1 MSDHIEHVTL
11 SISANQARSGR
22 ALLGMS
28 QAELAQAAGIAH
40 STVADFERGARNPAL
55 ETVRAIKAVLE
66 SRGVRFAADSA
77 VLAQTFAAIL
87 GAPLPGKPM
96 RWIHASH
103 LAEWGERWEGKG
115 DLPELISRLII
126 ARFGPAAS
134 IRFPAGESINFAG
147 WDGTCVAPEDTN
159 FIPIGQSVWELG
171 TQRKNIGKKAQSDYD
186 KRSGNP
192 QGVDPSES
200 TFVFVTTQRWSGKT
214 AWAAQRKTDGIWK
227 DVRTLDA
234 DDLVHWLELYPSV
247 GLWLAERMSRRP
259 TGLRELQEVWEEWSN
274 ATQTPVTSEFALTDR
289 DESASKALGWLN
301 GQASVFS
308 VQAES
313 PEEVMAFFFATLK
326 RLPPVY
332 RLYWLGHCVVADADD
347 VARQLIGLG
356 PKLIV
361 VMRGGDAGLAQRL
374 VKDGHFVLAAYG
386 SDIGS
391 PQGVLRLER
400 PWGHSLERGLRE
412 LGLDEA
418 KAYQYSRTCGRSFT
432 ILRRIMP
439 AHPGHL
445 PQWAEN
451 PDKVLLAAML
461 AGAWQSNRPGD
472 QRILER
478 LAGMDYPAIEERLVK
493 YSTTLDAPLRR
504 SGDFWKLASLKDS
517 WMLLARYLTV
527 DLATRHS
534 EVFQE
539 VLSAVDLA
547 YDDPDRAWK
556 AKPEDLE
563 RPSEELRRGLIESMT
578 TMGIFPDAATNV
590 PNAGVR
596 APRAV
601 KTLLSTRDAR
611 VWWSLSEDFRRLAEI
626 APSEYLQ
633 ALSDALRAPENPLE
647 PLFRSDEG
655 LLHPTEYL
663 ANLLWS
669 LELLAWDENHLLQAA
684 LILAHLDE
692 MDRGGRLGNR
702 PRNSLRQILL
712 AWLPQTHASVD
723 VRIGAIDR
731 ILKTCPSAGW
741 TLLTNL
747 APRIHDTSGHSPLP
761 VWLDLSETYRDG
773 VPINEVYQ
781 MYREVG
787 ARLLEH
793 VGTGRT
799 RWESLLHYWP
809 EFDTAW
815 RDKAIDQLNT
825 MVAAFDQDDRQA
837 LRDTL
842 RIMIRRHKL
851 FPQAAW
857 SLKAR
862 ELAPLEAIFAKLEP
876 NSAAA
881 RHRWLFESGNPYME
895 PGKPHQEAEEQLRL
909 EQRKAAS
916 ELLSELSV
924 DALLAFVEGLDLP
937 QFVGRAIV
945 DSEAP
950 APLKMDLLS
959 AALQAPASSAGHLA
973 AGMLAQFG
981 FRNGEAW
988 LFERFNEARQRKE
1001 PDDVALGLA
1010 FSLPWSRE
1018 TWDKMAAEGRAF
1030 EKRYWSKVD
1039 VWKVIE
1045 GDDLAFVC
1053 EKLLKVK
1060 RSRAA
1065 LQLVGQWHAI
1075 PVPSELLIRI
1085 LEQAV
1090 HDESEGLTG
1099 DGTMFSYYL
1108 TLTLRRLDSDPTV
1121 SESQIAALEWSY
1133 FEVLRYSDRPV
1144 RALLKGLSRE
1154 PLLFVKL
1161 LASVFPPPPRD
1172 QNAPLPEPTEKERR
1186 IATNAYNV
1194 LKTFRLVPG
1203 TGDDGEID
1211 AKKLSDWIETTRS
1224 LCAELGIAEIGDQKI
1239 GEALSGAPRLPDQA
1253 WPPEAVCEVIESC
1266 GSEAMDSGFEIGI
1279 FNSRGVTVRAP
1290 FDGGAQ
1296 ERVLVERFR
1305 ADAKAAAAFWPRM
1318 KNILERLA
1326 NAYEADARRMDQ
1338 SAEQKDW

>member
-1 MSDHIEHVTL
+1 MSDHIERVTL

-147 WDGTCVAPEDTN
+147 WDGTCVAPEDAN

-493 YSTTLDAPLRR
+493 YSTTLDAPMRR

-556 AKPEDLE
+556 AEPEDLE

-578 TMGIFPDAATNV
+578 TTGIFPDAATNV

-633 ALSDALRAPENPLE
+633 ALSDALRAPEKPLE

-692 MDRGGRLGNR
+692 MDRAGRLGNR

-825 MVAAFDQDDRQA
+825 VVAAFDQDDRQA

-1085 LEQAV
+1085 LEQV
-1090 HDESEGLTG
+1090 VQDESEGLTG
-1099 DGTMFSYYL
+1099 DGSMFSYYL

-1144 RALLKGLSRE
+1144 KALLKGLSRE

-1172 QNAPLPEPTEKERR
+1172 PNAPLPEPTEKERR

-1211 AKKLSDWIETTRS
+1211 AKKLSDWIETARS